1 MLCNVAPVT
10 VWSTAPPMNWYGSFA
25 SRYEGCMIMTHRMKI
40 RECLSPSMIRPSIR
54 VVRQRIHSTGQA
66 IVLRRDLE
74 VPHTPPKAA
83 IDITVRPLT
92 EADVPKILHTSEAA
106 TADDALYRSRRR
118 WLLESGLGTCY
129 AAVTISDEP
138 CYMQWLMG
146 ERDNAK
152 IQSYFGGAFPILE
165 PGTALLEGAFTPP
178 AFRGKGIM
186 GLAMSLIAE
195 KATDLGSRYVITVV
209 GTDNLPSLKGCEKAN
224 FFPYLNREVT
234 WSMLRRRVKFE
245 PVAAA

>member
-1 MLCNVAPVT
+1 
-10 VWSTAPPMNWYGSFA
+10 
-25 SRYEGCMIMTHRMKI
+25 MTSLAKI
-40 RECLSPSMIRPSIR
+40 RECLSPTMIGPSIQ
-54 VVRQRIHSTGQA
+54 VVRQRIRSTEQA

-83 IDITVRPLT
+83 LDVTVRPLV
-92 EADVPKILHTSEAA
+92 EADVPKILHAGEAA
-106 TADDALYRSRRR
+106 SADDVLYRSRRR

-129 AAVTISDEP
+129 AAVTDGDEP
-138 CYMQWLMG
+138 CYVQWLMG
-146 ERDNAK
+146 EQDNAR

-165 PGTALLEGAFTPP
+165 PGTALLEGAFTPA

-195 KATDLGSRYVITVV
+195 KATDVGARYVITVV
-209 GTDNLPSLKGCEKAN
+209 GTDNIPSLKGCEKAN

-234 WSMLRRRVKFE
+234 WSMLRRRVTFE
-245 PVAAA
+245 PVAARVAS